1 MPTITTLAHTDPWT
15 LENEDQN
22 SQANATW
29 RPNDEKLSPSEGP
42 SDQSTIMALL
52 AKMVEGDIIPRLMLA
67 HRTHAEPS
75 SDATA
80 QPTLDQVGVEELA
93 RRILIQEVD
102 ELEAIMLAYLQ
113 AGLRLDEIYVD
124 LMAPAA
130 RLLGSMWENDTASFS
145 DVTIGLGRM
154 HTLLARLSD
163 ACRQDY
169 AERTDVAS
177 GLFITPVGELHS
189 FGIRMVDELFAHA
202 GWRTLCEPNAPIQDV
217 LDIVRNEA
225 FHILGIGVSSAVQVP
240 FVTELISKVRKVSSN
255 PNIQIMLG
263 GSYIIKR
270 PDLTASV
277 GADCSAMDGREAIAI
292 AETLLYEHN
301 KYKLRC
307 Q

>member
-1 MPTITTLAHTDPWT
+1 
-15 LENEDQN
+15 
-22 SQANATW
+22 
-29 RPNDEKLSPSEGP
+29 
-42 SDQSTIMALL
+42 
-52 AKMVEGDIIPRLMLA
+52 
-67 HRTHAEPS
+67 
-75 SDATA
+75 
-80 QPTLDQVGVEELA
+80 
-93 RRILIQEVD
+93 
-102 ELEAIMLAYLQ
+102 
-113 AGLRLDEIYVD
+113 
-124 LMAPAA
+124 
-130 RLLGSMWENDTASFS
+130 MWENDTASFS

-177 GLFITPVGELHS
+177 GLFVTPVGELHS

-225 FHILGIGVSSAVQVP
+225 FHILGIGISSAAQVP
-240 FVTELISKVRKVSSN
+240 YVTELISKIRKVSSN

-263 GSYIIKR
+263 GSFIIKQ

-301 KYKLRC
+301 KYNIRC